1 MNIMILILKVVQTL
15 FTIIRELQIEIV
27 KFKILQTSTFIFLT
41 DDNMNSS
48 SVLKSEKFSDSSMFN
63 NN

>member
-27 KFKILQTSTFIFLT
+27 KFKILQTFISIFLT